1 MSSNNDYPNT
11 RSLGRRMSFSP
22 STSHLPIS
30 FGLSPS
36 TSSSNPDSAKK
47 DRRALLEEWRKQ
59 ARSKNGNGS
68 PALLEM
74 ESDCNL
80 HSPMGLSLSQGSNGS
95 KRARG
100 DEENVQ
106 PQQRHIPPHLPRPPS
121 SSSSEGLSA
130 VERYRLRKQLEQKQS
145 GLTSLPIPPLLNNS
159 NTASDTEDDIGLL
172 TSRLSTTTSSLNRR
186 LTISS
191 ASKKARRQSIN
202 VLPMRSQSPFR
213 SIQTPS
219 PSRFEQSIRDT
230 ILEEEEVSKVNIN
243 TDTEPIDS
251 IEGAGLRSRILEMQ
265 QRIAQLEREKM
276 ALSISKAPLE
286 ARFRQKEDAW
296 LKEQRRLHDEIEAFK
311 LSAKEADEQYRS
323 LEHKFNEVDALR
335 KQLSLEIRKQ
345 CSSNDSSRSA
355 DVSSTWS
362 RQLQND
368 RDVQELRQKLRLAEE
383 EIKSL
388 KLEKVS
394 LESEVHAT
402 QLELGTLVKDYN
414 DLEEEFRELEAS
426 KSQASDAQIQLE
438 VLTREHIATAAQ
450 LNAVCSDF
458 AAIKSS
464 SEAAL
469 NEVQHKWKEETSQL
483 KFEIAVLKTRG
494 AANDDESSLLNSSV
508 EDEAVLRARIEE
520 RDARIADLEAQLIK
534 GEQLRRSM
542 HNRIQEL
549 RGNIRVFVRTRPFLP
564 ADGASSE
571 SSIAVARDGQTISI
585 KDKSSKSQ
593 DFSFDKVFSPS
604 SGQDTIFEE
613 VSEFVQSALD
623 GYHVCLFS
631 YGQTGSGKTHTM
643 QGSGNGR
650 MRGIIPRAVEQIL
663 MQVKELQGQKWA
675 FNLSASFLEIYNEDL
690 RDLLASITVTDGMA
704 KRPMSANNNNSSKLA
719 IKHDINGKSYV
730 EGLTK
735 MKIETNASDEGLH
748 QLESLMAVAAR
759 ARTVASTN
767 MNAQSSRSHSVFML
781 HLRGHNADSDT
792 VVEGALNLCDLAG
805 SERLDRSGAASDAKT
820 LRETQAIN
828 KSLSSL
834 GDVFNALANKSK
846 HIPYRNSKLTYLLQD
861 CLSGDG
867 KALMF
872 VNLSP
877 TMESSNE
884 SLCSLRFAQRVN
896 QIELGKPTK
905 NVQYGGRPL

>member
-1 MSSNNDYPNT
+1 MCCLCTANLLAEVSNHH
-11 RSLGRRMSFSP
+11 
-22 STSHLPIS
+22 HLV
-30 FGLSPS
+30 
-36 TSSSNPDSAKK
+36 
-47 DRRALLEEWRKQ
+47 
-59 ARSKNGNGS
+59 GS
-68 PALLEM
+68 VR
-74 ESDCNL
+74 NL
-80 HSPMGLSLSQGSNGS
+80 NM
-95 KRARG
+95 
-100 DEENVQ
+100 
-106 PQQRHIPPHLPRPPS
+106 
-121 SSSSEGLSA
+121 
-130 VERYRLRKQLEQKQS
+130 
-145 GLTSLPIPPLLNNS
+145 
-159 NTASDTEDDIGLL
+159 
-172 TSRLSTTTSSLNRR
+172 
-186 LTISS
+186 
-191 ASKKARRQSIN
+191 
-202 VLPMRSQSPFR
+202 R
-213 SIQTPS
+213 SIQGPGFFYRECQINERPHTSKLPLY
-219 PSRFEQSIRDT
+219 FFFFHNKEQIIQDP
-230 ILEEEEVSKVNIN
+230 ILEEEGIEVNN
-243 TDTEPIDS
+243 NNETEPLDS

-265 QRIAQLEREKM
+265 QRVAQLEKEKM

-296 LKEQRRLHDEIEAFK
+296 MKEQKRLHDEIEHFK
-311 LSAKEADEQYRS
+311 VNAKEADERYRS
-323 LEHKFNEVDALR
+323 LEHKYNEVEAIR
-335 KQLSLEIRKQ
+335 KQLLLEIRRQ
-345 CSSNDSSRSA
+345 GSNTENFPSD
-355 DVSSTWS
+355 DVNTWS
-362 RQLQND
+362 RQVQND
-368 RDVQELRQKLRLAEE
+368 RDVQELKQTLRSAEE

-402 QLELGTLVKDYN
+402 QLELGALIKDYN
-414 DLEEEFRELEAS
+414 DLEEEYKELEAS

-450 LNAVCSDF
+450 LNAVCSDY
-458 AAIKSS
+458 AAMKSS

-469 NEVQHKWKEETSQL
+469 DEIQRKWKEETSQL
-483 KFEIAVLKTRG
+483 KFEIAVLKTRE
-494 AANDDESSLLNSSV
+494 ASNVDNSSSLNLSL
-508 EDEAVLRARIEE
+508 EDDAVLRARIEE

-534 GEQLRRSM
+534 GEQLRRIM

-564 ADGASSE
+564 GDGTSTE
-571 SSIAVARDGQTISI
+571 SSIGVARDDQTIWI
-585 KDKSSKSQ
+585 KDRSNKSQ
-593 DFSFDKVFSPS
+593 EFSFDKVFSPAA
-604 SGQDTIFEE
+604 GQDTIFEE

-643 QGSGNGR
+643 QGSGNSR

-663 MQVKELQGQKWA
+663 THVKDLQSQKWKYSI
-675 FNLSASFLEIYNEDL
+675 SASFLEIYNEEL
-690 RDLLASITVTDGMA
+690 RDLLVSMA
-704 KRPMSANNNNSSKLA
+704 VDSGIGKQRTSALSNSNSAKLA
-719 IKHDINGKSYV
+719 IKHDANGKSYV

-735 MKIETNASDEGLH
+735 VMIETNNLDEGLN
-748 QLESLMAVAAR
+748 QLESLMTVATR

-767 MNAQSSRSHSVFML
+767 MNSHSSRSHSVFML
-781 HLRGHNADSDT
+781 HLRGHNVDSDT
-792 VVEGALNLCDLAG
+792 IVEGALNLCDLAG

-846 HIPYRNSKLTYLLQD
+846 HVPYRNSKLTYLLQD

-905 NVQYGGRPL
+905 HVQYGGRS